1 MATITD
7 YDSLTDAVTEYLAR
21 ENDATLIARIP
32 TFIQLFE
39 AKMNRTLFVP
49 QMEKRSTTTVD
60 LGSAEPEFISLP
72 SDFQTM
78 RTVRLSGVTGKPRLQ
93 FMTPMQLEDYRYST
107 DNVTGQ
113 PIYFSIFGDE
123 MELAPTP
130 NEAYT
135 LEMIYRAN
143 IGPLSDAN
151 TSNWLLL
158 KAPDLYLY
166 GALMESAPYI
176 KEDERIATWG
186 AGYSMALDDLNRLGA
201 RQSNDSGP
209 TTVSL
214 PGCTP

>member
-7 YDSLTDAVTEYLAR
+7 FDSLQTAVVEYLAR
-21 ENDATLIARIP
+21 ESDTTLVARVP

-49 QMEKRSTTTVD
+49 QMEKRSTALVNLAAD
-60 LGSAEPEFISLP
+60 EPEFISLP

-93 FMTPMQLEDYRYST
+93 FMTPTQLEDYRHSI
-107 DNVTGQ
+107 DNVAGQ

-201 RQSNDSGP
+201 RQSNDSGT
-209 TTVSL
+209 TTVTL
-214 PGCTP
+214 PGVTP